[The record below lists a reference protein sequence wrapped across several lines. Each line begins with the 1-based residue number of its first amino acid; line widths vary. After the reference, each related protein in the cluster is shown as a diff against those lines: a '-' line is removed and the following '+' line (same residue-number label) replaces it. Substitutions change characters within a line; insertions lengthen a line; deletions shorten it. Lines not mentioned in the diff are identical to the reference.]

1 MIFTLFGIYGSISIT
16 QKCFLMVENV
26 SKCYLYYG
34 KKNIWRTVSLYWKL
48 WGIQKVFL
56 WHHCKKNANKKNYFQ
71 ECICNT
77 ISAFCLLN
85 ALENKLYSNSSVLH
99 FQPRHIA
106 CKWHLVILEMSYY
119 AFLIAFRDFA
129 FCTKYIINSAVRV
142 CYSEHNSPLFKWK

>member
-1 MIFTLFGIYGSISIT
+1 MFLNGGKRFKMLFILWEKKYLKNCFAILKTLGNPKSVLMASL
-16 QKCFLMVENV
+16 QKN
-26 SKCYLYYG
+26 
-34 KKNIWRTVSLYWKL
+34 T
-48 WGIQKVFL
+48 
-56 WHHCKKNANKKNYFQ
+56 NKKNYFQ

-142 CYSEHNSPLFKWK
+142 CYSEHNSPLFK